1 MQGFLANQEIYMK
14 GLQRTMSRGSP
25 QRQEII
31 RQAIV
36 VKAKAITTV
45 NGASGVG
52 YATAVIGDFPEG
64 NILFLGAVSYMQ
76 FTKDAS
82 ATGVTATF
90 DGDYSIGSTPTAD
103 ATLSSTDADIIASAA
118 LGAATAGVSPVARG
132 TNATQAILDNTDGS
146 LELNLNLIIDDAA
159 ISADT
164 QALTVTGVLHIAYI
178 VLGDD

>member
-1 MQGFLANQEIYMK
+1 MK
-14 GLQRTMSRGSP
+14 GLQRTMSRGGV
-25 QRQEII
+25 QRQEVI
-31 RQAIV
+31 RQAIAV
-36 VKAKAITTV
+36 SAKAITTV

-52 YATAVIGDFPEG
+52 YATAVIGDLPEG

-76 FTKDAS
+76 FTKAS
-82 ATGVTATF
+82 SASGITATF
-90 DGDYSIGSTPTAD
+90 DGDYSVGSTATGD
-103 ATLSSTDADIIASAA
+103 ATLSGSDVDIIASSA

-132 TNATQAILDNTDGS
+132 ANATQAILDNTDGS
-146 LELNLNLIIDDAA
+146 LELNLNLIIDDAT